1 MRLLFYVLLAANV
14 VLLGVVWLRPP
25 QTSPDADLLNQQ
37 IKPENVRIIAA
48 RPLVAPTIKTA
59 CLEWGPFGTGEV
71 KPAQSALEA
80 LQSDIAITQREA
92 QTFAGFWVY
101 IPPLDTRSEVDHKI
115 AELRKLGVEEYYAVE
130 SQGPMRNA
138 ISLGIFKTEEAAN
151 AYLERL
157 RDKGVRSARA
167 GSREHRVTQTVLVVH
182 EPDVAL
188 TAKLAELRLQ
198 FPGTELKALQCA
210 K

>member
-1 MRLLFYVLLAANV
+1 MRLLFYILLAANI

-37 IKPENVRIIAA
+37 IKPETVRIIAA
-48 RPLVAPTIKTA
+48 RPLVAPTVKTA

-80 LQSDIAITQREA
+80 LQSDIAITQREV
-92 QTFAGFWVY
+92 QTVAGFWVY

-151 AYLERL
+151 AYLDRL

-188 TAKLAELRLQ
+188 TAKLAEVRLQ

>member
-1 MRLLFYVLLAANV
+1 MRALFFILTAGNVALLLYA
-14 VLLGVVWLRPP
+14 WLRPAP
-25 QTSPDADLLNQQ
+25 LSPDAELINQQ
-37 IKPENVRIIAA
+37 INQDKVHIISPKPFVT
-48 RPLVAPTIKTA
+48 PTAKTA
-59 CLEWGPFGTGEV
+59 CLEWGFFGTGEV
-71 KPAQSALEA
+71 KAAMSALGQ
-80 LQSDIAITQREA
+80 LQPGIAVSQREV
-92 QTFAGFWVY
+92 QTVVGYWVY
-101 IPPLDTRSEVDHKI
+101 IPPLETRSEVDRKI

-130 SQGPMRNA
+130 SQGAMRNA

-157 RDKGVRSARA
+157 RQLGVRSAKA

-188 TAKLAELRLQ
+188 ATKLADLKQQ

>member
-1 MRLLFYVLLAANV
+1 MRLLFYILLAANIA
-14 VLLGVVWLRPP
+14 LLGIEWLRSP
-25 QTSPDADLLNQQ
+25 QASPDADLLNQQ
-37 IKPENVRIIAA
+37 IKPEKVRIIAA

-71 KPAQSALEA
+71 KPAQSALEG
-80 LQSDIAITQREA
+80 LQPDIAISQREV
-92 QTFAGFWVY
+92 QTVVGFWVY
-101 IPPLDTRSEVDHKI
+101 IPPLDSRSEVDRKI

-138 ISLGIFKTEEAAN
+138 VSLGIFKTEEAAN

>member
-37 IKPENVRIIAA
+37 IKPEKVRIIAA

-80 LQSDIAITQREA
+80 LQSDIAITQREV
-92 QTFAGFWVY
+92 QTVAGFWVY

-167 GSREHRVTQTVLVVH
+167 GSREHRVTQTVLVLH

>member
-1 MRLLFYVLLAANV
+1 MRLLFYVLLAANI

-37 IKPENVRIIAA
+37 IKPEKVRIIAA

-80 LQSDIAITQREA
+80 LQSDIAITQREV
-92 QTFAGFWVY
+92 QTVAGFWVY
-101 IPPLDTRSEVDHKI
+101 IPPLETRSEVDHKI

-210 K
+210 N

>member
-1 MRLLFYVLLAANV
+1 MRLLFYILLAANI
-14 VLLGVVWLRPP
+14 VLLGVEWLRSP

-37 IKPENVRIIAA
+37 IKPEKVRIIAA

-71 KPAQSALEA
+71 KPAQSALEG
-80 LQSDIAITQREA
+80 LQPDIAISQREV
-92 QTFAGFWVY
+92 QTVAGFWVY
-101 IPPLDTRSEVDHKI
+101 IPPLDSRSEVDRKI

>member
-1 MRLLFYVLLAANV
+1 MRVLFFILTAANV
-14 VLLGVVWLRPP
+14 VLLLYAWLRPEP
-25 QTSPDADLLNQQ
+25 VSPDAELLNQQ
-37 IKPENVRIIAA
+37 INPDKVNIIPPKPF
-48 RPLVAPTIKTA
+48 VAPTVKTA

-71 KPAQSALEA
+71 NVATNALEQ
-80 LQSDIAITQREA
+80 LQPGIAVTQREV
-92 QTFAGFWVY
+92 QTVAGYWVY
-101 IPPLDTRSEVDHKI
+101 IPPLETRSEVDRKI
-115 AELRKLGVEEYYAVE
+115 AELRNLGIEEYYAVE
-130 SQGPMRNA
+130 SQGAMRNA

-157 RDKGVRSARA
+157 RARGVRSAKA

-188 TAKLAELRLQ
+188 ATKMADLKQQ
-198 FPGTELKALQCA
+198 FPNTELKALQCA